1 MDKNT
6 IKNELIDVIK
16 KTETEHNRLAILSTH
31 IDHLLVDMEADGVDQ
46 ERAQKFGEL
55 SDTVVLKIGRL
66 GVLSDFLEKLAQDV
80 NEYAEWS
87 KNGVLIGM
95 GSQLTSTVEF
105 LKTELGELDRGL
117 TQIENRRTDND

>member
-6 IKNELIDVIK
+6 FKNELINVIK
-16 KTETEHNRLAILSTH
+16 ETETEHDRLAILSKH
-31 IDHLLVDMEADGVDQ
+31 VDHLLTDMGSDKVDQ

-55 SDTVVLKIGRL
+55 SDTVGLKVERL

-80 NEYAEWS
+80 NEHAEWS

-95 GSQLTSTVEF
+95 GNQLTNTVEF

-117 TQIENRRTDND
+117 TQIEKRGNDND

>member
-6 IKNELIDVIK
+6 IKNELINVIK
-16 KTETEHNRLAILSTH
+16 ETETEHDSLAILSKH
-31 IDHLLVDMEADGVDQ
+31 IDYLLTDMGSDKVDQ

-55 SDTVVLKIGRL
+55 SDTVGLKVERL
-66 GVLSDFLEKLAQDV
+66 GVFSDFLEKLAQDV
-80 NEYAEWS
+80 NEHAEWS

-95 GSQLTSTVEF
+95 GNQLTNTVEF

-117 TQIENRRTDND
+117 TQIQNRRTDND